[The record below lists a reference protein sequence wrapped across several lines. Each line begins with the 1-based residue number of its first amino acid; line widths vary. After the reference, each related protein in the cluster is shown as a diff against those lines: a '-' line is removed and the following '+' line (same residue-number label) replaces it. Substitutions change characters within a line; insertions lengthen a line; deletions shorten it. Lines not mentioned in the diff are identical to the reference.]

1 MTTPRPR
8 GPINLTEAAER
19 TSWSK
24 ARWVAPIPVPTDGL
38 ALEISALDDAEEA
51 GRSPSVGDDVYVVIA
66 GYGALRCGEEV
77 VEFTA
82 GDVLLAPA
90 GAEHRLE
97 RLDGAFR
104 LWRISLGRPPG
115 AGSSG

>member
-1 MTTPRPR
+1 MTSRPL

-19 TSWSK
+19 TFWSE
-24 ARWVAPIPVPTDGL
+24 ARWVGRALAGADGL
-38 ALEISALDDAEEA
+38 ALEIRALDDAEE
-51 GRSPSVGDDVYVVIA
+51 GCRSPSGCDDVYVVVS
-66 GYGALRCGEEV
+66 GYGVLRCGEEA

-82 GDVLLAPA
+82 SDVLVAPA
-90 GAEHRLE
+90 GTEHRLE

-104 LWRISLGRPPG
+104 LWRISLGRLPG

>member
-19 TSWSK
+19 TAWSE
-24 ARWVAPIPVPTDGL
+24 ARWAAPIPVPTDGL

-51 GRSPSVGDDVYVVIA
+51 GRGPSECDDVYVVVA
-66 GYGALRCGEEV
+66 GYGVLRCGEEV

-90 GAEHRLE
+90 GVAHRFE

-104 LWRISLGRPPG
+104 LWRISLGRLPG

>member
-19 TSWSK
+19 TSWSE
-24 ARWVAPIPVPTDGL
+24 ARWAAPVPVPTGGL
-38 ALEISALDDAEEA
+38 ALVISALDDAEEA
-51 GRSPSVGDDVYVVIA
+51 GRGPSECDDVYVVVA
-66 GYGALRCGEEV
+66 GYGVLRCGEEV

-82 GDVLLAPA
+82 GDVLVAPA
-90 GAEHRLE
+90 GTEHRLE

-104 LWRISLGRPPG
+104 LWRISLGRLPG

>member
-19 TSWSK
+19 TAWSE
-24 ARWVAPIPVPTDGL
+24 ARWAAPIPVPTDGF
-38 ALEISALDDAEEA
+38 ALEISALDDAGEA
-51 GRSPSVGDDVYVVIA
+51 GRGPSVCDVYVVAA
-66 GYGALRCGEEV
+66 GYGVLRCGEEA

-90 GAEHRLE
+90 GTEHRLE

-104 LWRISLGRPPG
+104 LWRISLGRLPG